1 MYREVLPLL
10 DNFVS
15 NNSKNGDKQKF
26 IDMFPNF
33 FGSGEVNGDLILV
46 FEDIL
51 DGEKTVSYMERVIDV
66 WYLGTDWFVTEKNVK
81 CKEELFHSREQIL
94 VTLENL
100 AR

>member
-1 MYREVLPLL
+1 MFLKIRKSGSQTEGIDKVFGLYDREIVMYREVLPLL

-51 DGEKTVSYMERVIDV
+51 DGEKIVSYIERVIDV
-66 WYLGTDWFVTEKNVK
+66 
-81 CKEELFHSREQIL
+81 
-94 VTLENL
+94 
-100 AR
+100 

>member
-51 DGEKTVSYMERVIDV
+51 DGEKIVS
-66 WYLGTDWFVTEKNVK
+66 
-81 CKEELFHSREQIL
+81 
-94 VTLENL
+94 
-100 AR
+100 

>member
-1 MYREVLPLL
+1 MFLKIRKSGSQTEGIDKVFGLYGREIVMYREVLPLL

-51 DGEKTVSYMERVIDV
+51 DGEKIVSYICRKS
-66 WYLGTDWFVTEKNVK
+66 Y
-81 CKEELFHSREQIL
+81 
-94 VTLENL
+94 
-100 AR
+100 

>member
-1 MYREVLPLL
+1 MFIKIRKSGSQTEGIDKVFGLYDREIVMYREVLPLL

-51 DGEKTVSYMERVIDV
+51 DGEKIVSYIERVIDD
-66 WYLGTDWFVTEKNVK
+66 LIFRN
-81 CKEELFHSREQIL
+81 
-94 VTLENL
+94 
-100 AR
+100 

>member
-1 MYREVLPLL
+1 MFLKIRKSGSQTEGIDKVFGLYDREIVMYREVLPLL

-51 DGEKTVSYMERVIDV
+51 DGEKIVSYIERVIDD
-66 WYLGTDWFVTEKNVK
+66 LIFRN
-81 CKEELFHSREQIL
+81 
-94 VTLENL
+94 
-100 AR
+100 